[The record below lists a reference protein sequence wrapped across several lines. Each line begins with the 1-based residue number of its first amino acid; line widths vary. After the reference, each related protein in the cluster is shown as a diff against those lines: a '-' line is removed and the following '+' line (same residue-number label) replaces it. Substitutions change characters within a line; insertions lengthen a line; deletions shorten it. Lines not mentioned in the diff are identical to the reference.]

1 LEAVLENLNKDRY
14 QIPDPWPYQEARR
27 LFKEPVVTPTEEL
40 PEFKWNAPDEEGLR
54 KFLVEENGFNNDRI
68 MKVGYLTQPFC
79 IAFVAL
85 AEQAN

>member
-1 LEAVLENLNKDRY
+1 
-14 QIPDPWPYQEARR
+14 
-27 LFKEPVVTPTEEL
+27 VTPTEEL
-40 PEFKWNAPDEEGLR
+40 SEFKWNAPDEEGLR

-79 IAFVAL
+79 IAFIAL